1 MGHHDYQQKDIINV
15 SKKCLDQVD
24 EIGVENTDYPSKN
37 NRLALPNSFES
48 KHCRV

>member
-24 EIGVENTDYPSKN
+24 EIGVENTDYASKN